1 MDCGGWAL
9 IYDPGQ
15 KRLML
20 LVELGGSAW
29 RSNIYQTVRSL
40 FVEADHPVPQRLA
53 VHTTSFRCLFPRCS
67 VEDRSDRQKPTCLR
81 RVLCPFG
88 QTANFGARIV
98 CFHCNR
104 STHDKPPSV
113 CQVESFRERF
123 GNPCLIMRIYEEFA
137 LSVSDDT
144 IYRAMKELGFSH
156 VSARPKAYKQDAE
169 AMDAFKK
176 TFLRASP
183 KSARSSHRAHR

>member
-20 LVELGGSAW
+20 LVELGGSTW

-53 VHTTSFRCLFPRCS
+53 VHTTSFRRLFPRCS

-81 RVLCPFG
+81 RVLRPFG

-123 GNPCLIMRIYEEFA
+123 GNRESLNQRIGISGDGSILADRLRMALIVDRDVGEIA
-137 LSVSDDT
+137 VGD
-144 IYRAMKELGFSH
+144 
-156 VSARPKAYKQDAE
+156 Q
-169 AMDAFKK
+169 
-176 TFLRASP
+176 
-183 KSARSSHRAHR
+183 

>member
-20 LVELGGSAW
+20 LVELGGSTW

-53 VHTTSFRCLFPRCS
+53 VHTTSFRRLFPRCS

-81 RVLCPFG
+81 RVLRPFG

-98 CFHCNR
+98 CFHCNG

-113 CQVESFRERF
+113 CRVESFRERF
-123 GNPCLIMRIYEEFA
+123 GNRESLNQRIG
-137 LSVSDDT
+137 
-144 IYRAMKELGFSH
+144 I
-156 VSARPKAYKQDAE
+156 RPKLCKLE
-169 AMDAFKK
+169 NISSSK
-176 TFLRASP
+176 TISSTSKNVGRPSLAASE
-183 KSARSSHRAHR
+183 KSRIVRGCRPTR

>member
-20 LVELGGSAW
+20 LVELGGSTW
-29 RSNIYQTVRSL
+29 GCNVYQTVRSL

-53 VHTTSFRCLFPRCS
+53 VHTTSFRRLFPRCS

-81 RVLCPFG
+81 RVLRPLG

-98 CFHCNR
+98 CFHYNR

-123 GNPCLIMRIYEEFA
+123 GNRESLNQRIGINPVFGQGM
-137 LSVSDDT
+137 SV
-144 IYRAMKELGFSH
+144 A
-156 VSARPKAYKQDAE
+156 AQE
-169 AMDAFKK
+169 AVIIDRL
-176 TFLRASP
+176 LRA
-183 KSARSSHRAHR
+183 RAADTDPLVGLAAVFFTEIQGVLETPCGD